1 MKTILL
7 IGLFAFALG
16 YYMNFPA
23 TPAAETSYTDAQRA
37 AMDRLVGGVLPA
49 QEVVLFRRDKHAELT
64 RKQAAV
70 YAKVFGITAENI
82 NSNIFG
88 EGK

>member
-1 MKTILL
+1 
-7 IGLFAFALG
+7 
-16 YYMNFPA
+16 
-23 TPAAETSYTDAQRA
+23 
-37 AMDRLVGGVLPA
+37 VGGVLPA